1 MKITD
6 TKRAERKQRRC
17 FILTASVA
25 RVRFQRRGKLCRFR
39 GGGKKK
45 EKKKKKERKSTDRG
59 VERTESEGDG
69 ERRRERQR
77 EGTRLVL
84 GEVVCTR
91 VERKINFP
99 RVNEFHAN
107 RSRTIFSL
115 PPLPW
120 IAIGCALREPATDGV
135 IFEKLSQVAEIII
148 RGNY

>member
-39 GGGKKK
+39 GGGKK
-45 EKKKKKERKSTDRG
+45 KKKKKERKSTDRG

-99 RVNEFHAN
+99 RVPNEFHAN

-115 PPLPW
+115 PLPFPESPL
-120 IAIGCALREPATDGV
+120 AARCANRWCNFRKAKPSSRNYYSRELLMV
-135 IFEKLSQVAEIII
+135 
-148 RGNY
+148 